1 MPLKRRRSTFKFSKI
16 NTHNMAEV
24 RSYVAGEA
32 LATLRFLKV
41 IYGNIS

>member
-1 MPLKRRRSTFKFSKI
+1 
-16 NTHNMAEV
+16 MAEV

-41 IYGNIS
+41 IYGNISWKICSFL